1 MKLYQVAYELV
12 GKLSS
17 SFNTSMFSASES
29 LQGLNNKL
37 KDINSSQKNITGFA
51 KLEADA
57 QKTST
62 ALAEA
67 RKRYAELNNEIK
79 NSATPTKQQSQNLEQ
94 ARLKV
99 ENLSNKLG
107 TQRQRLSEVKNE
119 LKSAGVNYK
128 NLSAENERLAQS
140 AMKAQKAQ
148 EKLRNVL
155 SKEQALNSKRSE
167 MQSQIVGAAAVA
179 FSLAQPIR
187 EAIAFESAMSDV
199 RKTVDFD
206 TPEQFAQMQ
215 KDILAMGRTL
225 PLTHEGLA
233 ALVAAGGQAGLAREE
248 LAKFAEDA
256 AKMATAFDGLSA
268 DQAGTMMANWRT
280 AFKMSQDE
288 VRALSDQINYLS
300 NVTASD
306 TTALSEIVTR
316 VGALGDV
323 AGLSASS
330 IVAIGTTM
338 ASVGV
343 GSEVAATGIKNFM
356 LSMVAGEAATKSQ
369 QEAYAKLGL
378 DSKKISQDMQKDS
391 EATIIKV
398 LEGVSKLNKAEQATT
413 LQQLFGKESIGA
425 IAPLLNNL
433 DELRKNL
440 NAVGDANKYAGSM
453 QKEFEA
459 RNATAANT
467 LQLTKNRV
475 AEVGISI
482 GAILLPGLNKALEV
496 INPLIGK
503 VADFANENKTLVGVV
518 GGLVFGLAALKIAS
532 LSLGYAWT
540 FVTGGALIL
549 KKAYLA
555 VRYSTI
561 LATAS
566 TKAFVAVQWLLNGA
580 LKGAM
585 WLANVAGMI
594 IYKTTMIALRAAT
607 IAFTATKWLMN
618 AALAAAGWT
627 LRVAGIIAY
636 QTALLALRGVTA
648 AMTAGQWLMN
658 AAMTAN
664 PIGLIIVAI
673 GALIAAG
680 VALYMHWDTVKAK
693 FVEVWESIKAWFS
706 SISLYDSGM
715 KMLQTLADGIKAA
728 AYAPVEAISGALGKV
743 REYLP
748 FSDAKVG
755 PLSQLT
761 LSGQKVIDTLREG
774 MLMASPLTDAANAQF
789 GTALGG
795 VNSMSPLSTSG
806 LSPASS
812 NMNVTYSPVI
822 NIQGTAN
829 KEDINQAIKDG
840 NDDFL
845 KKLRAAEYNNKR
857 LSYA

>member
-37 KDINSSQKNITGFA
+37 KDINSAQKNITGFA
-51 KLEADA
+51 KLEEDA
-57 QKTST
+57 KRTSI
-62 ALAEA
+62 ALSEA
-67 RKRYAELNNEIK
+67 RKKFAELNNEIK
-79 NSATPTKQQSQNLEQ
+79 DSGTPTKQQSQNLET

-107 TQRQRLSEVKNE
+107 SQRQKLSEVRNE
-119 LKSAGVNYK
+119 LKNAGINYK

-140 AMKAQKAQ
+140 TLKAQKAQ

-155 SKEQALNSKRSE
+155 SKEQALNGKRSE
-167 MQSQIVGAAAVA
+167 LQGQIVGAAGVA

-187 EAIAFESAMSDV
+187 QAIEFESAMSDV
-199 RKTVDFD
+199 RKVVDFD

-215 KDILAMGRTL
+215 QDILRMGRTL
-225 PLTHEGLA
+225 PLAHEGLA

-268 DQAGTMMANWRT
+268 DDAGKMMANWRT

-306 TTALSEIVTR
+306 TTTISDIVTR

-323 AGLSASS
+323 AGVSSAS
-330 IVAIGTTM
+330 IAAIGTTM

-343 GSEVAATGIKNFM
+343 GSDVAATGIKNFM
-356 LSMVAGEAATKSQ
+356 LSLVAGEAATKSQ
-369 QEAYAKLGL
+369 REAFKKLGL
-378 DSKKISQDMQKDS
+378 DSKQVSKDMQKDS
-391 EATIIKV
+391 EKTILKV
-398 LEGVSKLNKAEQATT
+398 LQGVSKLSKAEQATT

-425 IAPLLNNL
+425 IAPLLTNLDNLKNNL
-433 DELRKNL
+433 D
-440 NAVGDANKYAGSM
+440 AVSDSTKYLGSM

-459 RNATAANT
+459 RNATTANT

-475 AEVGISI
+475 AELGINI
-482 GAILLPGLNKALEV
+482 GSILLPGLNKVLEV
-496 INPLIGK
+496 INPLLGK
-503 VADFANENKTLVGVV
+503 VADFANQNKTLIGVI
-518 GGLVFGLAALKIAS
+518 GGVVFGLASLKIAS
-532 LSLGYAWT
+532 LALGYAWT
-540 FVTGGALIL
+540 FVSGGALIL
-549 KKAYLA
+549 
-555 VRYSTI
+555 
-561 LATAS
+561 
-566 TKAFVAVQWLLNGA
+566 Q
-580 LKGAM
+580 
-585 WLANVAGMI
+585 
-594 IYKTTMIALRAAT
+594 KT
-607 IAFTATKWLMN
+607 
-618 AALAAAGWT
+618 
-627 LRVAGIIAY
+627 Y
-636 QTALLALRGVTA
+636 LALRSSAILA
-648 AMTAGQWLMN
+648 AVATKGWAAAQWLFN

-664 PIGLIIVAI
+664 PIGLIVAAI
-673 GALIAAG
+673 AAVIAAG

-693 FVEVWESIKAWFS
+693 FVEVWEGIKNWFTS
-706 SISLYDSGM
+706 FSLYDSGM

-761 LSGQKVIDTLREG
+761 LSGQKVVDTLREG
-774 MLMASPLTDAANAQF
+774 MLSANPLTDDISKQLEIANS
-789 GTALGG
+789 
-795 VNSMSPLSTSG
+795 VNTIQMSQQGINVPSQRKNSSQNGIISNLMTKLSNIDLSNVVPNFDDITPSFKSPLGFNGLNSLDLSG
-806 LSPASS
+806 LSGGSTTS
-812 NMNVTYSPVI
+812 MNVTYAPVI
-822 NIQGTAN
+822 NIQGTGN
-829 KEDINQAIKDG
+829 QQDINQAIKDG
-840 NDDFL
+840 NDDFI
-845 KKLRAAEYNNKR
+845 KKLKASQEQNRR
-857 LSYA
+857 LSYV

>member
-37 KDINSSQKNITGFA
+37 KDINSAQKNITGFA
-51 KLEADA
+51 KLEEDA
-57 QKTST
+57 KRTSI
-62 ALAEA
+62 ALSEA
-67 RKRYAELNNEIK
+67 RKKFAELNNEIK
-79 NSATPTKQQSQNLEQ
+79 DSGTPTKQQSQNLET

-107 TQRQRLSEVKNE
+107 SQRQKLSEVRNE
-119 LKSAGVNYK
+119 LKNAGINYK

-140 AMKAQKAQ
+140 TLKAQKAQ

-155 SKEQALNSKRSE
+155 SKEQALNGKRSE
-167 MQSQIVGAAAVA
+167 LQGQIVGAAGVA

-187 EAIAFESAMSDV
+187 QAIEFESAMSDV
-199 RKTVDFD
+199 RKVVDFD

-215 KDILAMGRTL
+215 QDILRMGRTL
-225 PLTHEGLA
+225 PLAHEGLA

-268 DQAGTMMANWRT
+268 DDAGKMMANWRT

-306 TTALSEIVTR
+306 TTTISDIVTR

-323 AGLSASS
+323 AGVSSAS
-330 IVAIGTTM
+330 IAAIGTTM

-343 GSEVAATGIKNFM
+343 GSDVAATGIKNFM
-356 LSMVAGEAATKSQ
+356 LSLVAGEAATKSQ
-369 QEAYAKLGL
+369 REAFKKLGL
-378 DSKKISQDMQKDS
+378 DSKQVSKDMQKDS
-391 EATIIKV
+391 EKTILKV
-398 LEGVSKLNKAEQATT
+398 LQGVSKLSKAEQATT

-425 IAPLLNNL
+425 IAPLLTNLDNLKNNL
-433 DELRKNL
+433 D
-440 NAVGDANKYAGSM
+440 AVSDSTKYLGSM

-459 RNATAANT
+459 RNATTANT

-475 AEVGISI
+475 AELGINI
-482 GAILLPGLNKALEV
+482 GSILLPGLNKVLEV
-496 INPLIGK
+496 INPLLGK
-503 VADFANENKTLVGVV
+503 VADFANQNKTLIGVI
-518 GGLVFGLAALKIAS
+518 GGVVFGLASLKIAS
-532 LSLGYAWT
+532 LALGYAWT

-549 KKAYLA
+549 
-555 VRYSTI
+555 
-561 LATAS
+561 
-566 TKAFVAVQWLLNGA
+566 Q
-580 LKGAM
+580 
-585 WLANVAGMI
+585 
-594 IYKTTMIALRAAT
+594 KT
-607 IAFTATKWLMN
+607 
-618 AALAAAGWT
+618 
-627 LRVAGIIAY
+627 Y
-636 QTALLALRGVTA
+636 LALRSSAILA
-648 AMTAGQWLMN
+648 AVATKGWAAAQWLFN

-664 PIGLIIVAI
+664 PIGLIVAAI
-673 GALIAAG
+673 AAVIAAG

-693 FVEVWESIKAWFS
+693 FVEVWEGIKNWFTS
-706 SISLYDSGM
+706 FSLYDSGM

-761 LSGQKVIDTLREG
+761 LSGQKVVDTLREG
-774 MLMASPLTDAANAQF
+774 MLSANPLTDDISKQLEIANS
-789 GTALGG
+789 
-795 VNSMSPLSTSG
+795 VNTIQMSQQGINVPSQRKNSSQNGIISNLMTKLSNIDLSNVVPNFDDITPSFKSPLGFNGLNSLDLSG
-806 LSPASS
+806 LSGGSTTS
-812 NMNVTYSPVI
+812 MNVTYAPVI
-822 NIQGTAN
+822 NIQGTGN
-829 KEDINQAIKDG
+829 QQDINQAIKDG
-840 NDDFL
+840 NDDFI
-845 KKLRAAEYNNKR
+845 KKLKASQEQNRR
-857 LSYA
+857 LSYV

>member
-37 KDINSSQKNITGFA
+37 KDINSAQKNITGFA
-51 KLEADA
+51 KLEEDA
-57 QKTST
+57 RKTSV
-62 ALAEA
+62 ALSEA
-67 RKRYAELNNEIK
+67 RKKFAELNNEIK
-79 NSATPTKQQSQNLEQ
+79 ASGTPTKQQSQNLET

-107 TQRQRLSEVKNE
+107 SQRQKLSEVRNE
-119 LKSAGVNYK
+119 LKNAGVNYK

-140 AMKAQKAQ
+140 TLKAQKAQ

-155 SKEQALNSKRSE
+155 SKEQALNGKRSE
-167 MQSQIVGAAAVA
+167 LQGQIVGAAAVA
-179 FSLAQPIR
+179 FSLAQPIKQAM
-187 EAIAFESAMSDV
+187 EFESSMADV
-199 RKTVDFD
+199 KKAVDFD

-215 KDILAMGRTL
+215 QDILKMGRTL
-225 PLTHEGLA
+225 PLAHEGLA

-268 DQAGTMMANWRT
+268 DDAGKMMANWRT

-306 TTALSEIVTR
+306 TTTISDIVTR

-323 AGLSASS
+323 AGVSSAS
-330 IVAIGTTM
+330 IAAIGTTM

-343 GSEVAATGIKNFM
+343 GSDVAATGIKNFM
-356 LSMVAGEAATKSQ
+356 LSLVAGEAATKQQ
-369 QEAYAKLGL
+369 QEAFKKLGL
-378 DSKKISQDMQKDS
+378 DSEKVSKDMQKDS
-391 EATIIKV
+391 EKTILKV
-398 LEGVSKLNKAEQATT
+398 LQGVSKLSKAEQATT

-425 IAPLLNNL
+425 IAPLLTNLDNLKNNL
-433 DELRKNL
+433 D
-440 NAVGDANKYAGSM
+440 AVSDSTKYAGSM

-459 RNATAANT
+459 RNATTANT

-475 AEVGISI
+475 AELGINI
-482 GAILLPGLNKALEV
+482 GSILLPGLNKTLEV
-496 INPLIGK
+496 INPLLGK
-503 VADFANENKTLVGVV
+503 VADFANQNKTLIGVI
-518 GGLVFGLAALKIAS
+518 GGVVFGLASLKIAS
-532 LSLGYAWT
+532 LALGYAWT

-549 KKAYLA
+549 
-555 VRYSTI
+555 
-561 LATAS
+561 
-566 TKAFVAVQWLLNGA
+566 Q
-580 LKGAM
+580 
-585 WLANVAGMI
+585 
-594 IYKTTMIALRAAT
+594 KT
-607 IAFTATKWLMN
+607 
-618 AALAAAGWT
+618 
-627 LRVAGIIAY
+627 Y
-636 QTALLALRGVTA
+636 LALRSSAILA
-648 AMTAGQWLMN
+648 AVATKGWAAAQWLFN

-664 PIGLIIVAI
+664 PIGLIVAAI
-673 GALIAAG
+673 AAVIAAG

-693 FVEVWESIKAWFS
+693 FVEVWEGIKNWFTS
-706 SISLYDSGM
+706 FSLYDSGM

-761 LSGQKVIDTLREG
+761 LSGQKVVDTLREG
-774 MLMASPLTDAANAQF
+774 MLSAKPLTDAAGMQF
-789 GTALGG
+789 GSALTGFGG
-795 VNSMSPLSTSG
+795 GSPLDLSG
-806 LSPASS
+806 LSGGSTTS
-812 NMNVTYSPVI
+812 MNVTYAPVI
-822 NIQGTAN
+822 NIQGTGN
-829 KEDINQAIKDG
+829 QQDINQAIKDG
-840 NDDFL
+840 NDDFI
-845 KKLRAAEYNNKR
+845 KKLKASQEQNRR
-857 LSYA
+857 LSYV

>member
-37 KDINSSQKNITGFA
+37 KDINSAQKNITGFA
-51 KLEADA
+51 KLEEDA
-57 QKTST
+57 RKTSI
-62 ALAEA
+62 ALSEA
-67 RKRYAELNNEIK
+67 RKKFAELNNEIK
-79 NSATPTKQQSQNLEQ
+79 ASGTPTKQQSQNLET

-107 TQRQRLSEVKNE
+107 SQRQKLSEVRNE
-119 LKSAGVNYK
+119 LKNAGVNYK

-140 AMKAQKAQ
+140 TLKAQKAQ

-155 SKEQALNSKRSE
+155 SKEQALNGKRSE
-167 MQSQIVGAAAVA
+167 LQGQIVGAAAVA

-187 EAIAFESAMSDV
+187 QAIEFESAMSDV
-199 RKTVDFD
+199 RKVVDFD

-215 KDILAMGRTL
+215 QDILRMGRTL
-225 PLTHEGLA
+225 PLAHEGLA

-268 DQAGTMMANWRT
+268 DDAGKMMANWRT

-306 TTALSEIVTR
+306 TTTISDIVTR

-323 AGLSASS
+323 AGVSSAS
-330 IVAIGTTM
+330 IAAIGTTM

-356 LSMVAGEAATKSQ
+356 LSLVAGEAATKQQ
-369 QEAYAKLGL
+369 QEAYKKLGL
-378 DSKKISQDMQKDS
+378 DSEQVSKDMQKDS
-391 EATIIKV
+391 EKTILKV
-398 LEGVSKLNKAEQATT
+398 LQGVSKLSKAEQATT

-425 IAPLLNNL
+425 IAPLLTNLDNLKNNL
-433 DELRKNL
+433 D
-440 NAVGDANKYAGSM
+440 AVSDSTKYAGSM

-459 RNATAANT
+459 RNATTANT

-475 AEVGISI
+475 AELGINI
-482 GAILLPGLNKALEV
+482 GSILLPGLNKTLEV
-496 INPLIGK
+496 INPLLGK
-503 VADFANENKTLVGVV
+503 VADFANQNKTLIGVI
-518 GGLVFGLAALKIAS
+518 GGVVFGLASLKIAS
-532 LSLGYAWT
+532 LALGYAWT
-540 FVTGGALIL
+540 FVSGGALIL
-549 KKAYLA
+549 QKTYLA
-555 VRYSTI
+555 LRSSAI
-561 LATAS
+561 LAAVA
-566 TKAFVAVQWLLNGA
+566 TKGWAAAQWLL
-580 LKGAM
+580 
-585 WLANVAGMI
+585 
-594 IYKTTMIALRAAT
+594 
-607 IAFTATKWLMN
+607 
-618 AALAAAGWT
+618 
-627 LRVAGIIAY
+627 
-636 QTALLALRGVTA
+636 
-648 AMTAGQWLMN
+648 N

-664 PIGLIIVAI
+664 PIGLIVAAI
-673 GALIAAG
+673 AAVIAAG
-680 VALYMHWDTVKAK
+680 VLLYQNWDTVKAK
-693 FVEVWESIKAWFS
+693 FVEVWEGIKNWFAS
-706 SISLYDSGM
+706 FSLYDSGM

-761 LSGQKVIDTLREG
+761 LSGQKVVDTLREG
-774 MLMASPLTDAANAQF
+774 MLSAKPLTDAAGVQF
-789 GTALGG
+789 GSALTGFGG
-795 VNSMSPLSTSG
+795 GSPLDLSG
-806 LSPASS
+806 LSGGSTTS
-812 NMNVTYSPVI
+812 MNVTYAPVI
-822 NIQGTAN
+822 NIQGTGN
-829 KEDINQAIKDG
+829 QQDINQAIKDG
-840 NDDFL
+840 NDDFI
-845 KKLRAAEYNNKR
+845 KKLKASQEQNRR
-857 LSYA
+857 LSYV

>member
-37 KDINSSQKNITGFA
+37 KDINSAQKNITGFA
-51 KLEADA
+51 KLEEDA
-57 QKTST
+57 RKTSV
-62 ALAEA
+62 ALSEA
-67 RKRYAELNNEIK
+67 RKKFAELNNEIK
-79 NSATPTKQQSQNLEQ
+79 ASGTPTKQQSQNLET

-107 TQRQRLSEVKNE
+107 SQRQKLSEVRNE
-119 LKSAGVNYK
+119 LKNAGINYK

-140 AMKAQKAQ
+140 TLKAQKAQ

-155 SKEQALNSKRSE
+155 SKEQALNGKRSE
-167 MQSQIVGAAAVA
+167 LQGQIVGAAGVA

-187 EAIAFESAMSDV
+187 QAIEFESAMSDV
-199 RKTVDFD
+199 RKVVDFD

-215 KDILAMGRTL
+215 QDILRMGRTL
-225 PLTHEGLA
+225 PLAHEGLA

-268 DQAGTMMANWRT
+268 DDAGKMMANWRT

-306 TTALSEIVTR
+306 TTTISDIVTR

-323 AGLSASS
+323 AGVSSAS
-330 IVAIGTTM
+330 IAAIGTTM

-343 GSEVAATGIKNFM
+343 GSDVAATGIKNFM
-356 LSMVAGEAATKSQ
+356 LSLVAGEAATKSQ
-369 QEAYAKLGL
+369 REAFKKLGL
-378 DSKKISQDMQKDS
+378 DSEKVSKDMQKDS
-391 EATIIKV
+391 EKTILKV
-398 LEGVSKLNKAEQATT
+398 LQGVSKLSKAEQATT

-425 IAPLLNNL
+425 IAPLLTNLDNLKNNL
-433 DELRKNL
+433 D
-440 NAVGDANKYAGSM
+440 AVSDSTKYAGSM

-459 RNATAANT
+459 RNATTANT

-475 AEVGISI
+475 AELGINI
-482 GAILLPGLNKALEV
+482 GSILLPGLNKVLEV
-496 INPLIGK
+496 INPLLGK
-503 VADFANENKTLVGVV
+503 VADFANQNKTLIGVI
-518 GGLVFGLAALKIAS
+518 GGVVFGLASLKIAS
-532 LSLGYAWT
+532 LALGYAWT
-540 FVTGGALIL
+540 FVSGGALIL
-549 KKAYLA
+549 
-555 VRYSTI
+555 
-561 LATAS
+561 
-566 TKAFVAVQWLLNGA
+566 Q
-580 LKGAM
+580 
-585 WLANVAGMI
+585 
-594 IYKTTMIALRAAT
+594 KT
-607 IAFTATKWLMN
+607 
-618 AALAAAGWT
+618 
-627 LRVAGIIAY
+627 Y
-636 QTALLALRGVTA
+636 LALRSSAILA
-648 AMTAGQWLMN
+648 AVATKGWAAAQWLFN

-664 PIGLIIVAI
+664 PIGLIVAAI
-673 GALIAAG
+673 AAVIAAG

-693 FVEVWESIKAWFS
+693 FVEVWEGIKNWFTS
-706 SISLYDSGM
+706 FSLYDSGM

-761 LSGQKVIDTLREG
+761 LSGQKVVDTLREG
-774 MLMASPLTDAANAQF
+774 MLMAKPLTDAAGIQF
-789 GTALGG
+789 GSALTGFGG
-795 VNSMSPLSTSG
+795 GSPLDLSG
-806 LSPASS
+806 LSGGSTTS
-812 NMNVTYSPVI
+812 MNVTYAPVI
-822 NIQGTAN
+822 NIQGTGN
-829 KEDINQAIKDG
+829 QQDINQAIKDG

-845 KKLRAAEYNNKR
+845 KKLKASQEQNRR
-857 LSYA
+857 LSYV

>member
-37 KDINSSQKNITGFA
+37 KDINSAQKNITGFA
-51 KLEADA
+51 KLEEDA
-57 QKTST
+57 RKTST
-62 ALAEA
+62 SLMEA
-67 RKRYAELNNEIK
+67 RKRYAELTNEIK
-79 NSATPTKQQSQNLEQ
+79 ASGVPTKQQSQNLET

-107 TQRQRLSEVKNE
+107 SQRQKLSEVRNE
-119 LKSAGVNYK
+119 LKNAGVNYK

-140 AMKAQKAQ
+140 AIKASKAQ

-155 SKEQALNSKRSE
+155 SKEQANNAKRGDI
-167 MQSQIVGAAAVA
+167 QSQIVGAAAVA

-187 EAIAFESAMSDV
+187 QAMEFESAMSDV

-206 TPEQFAQMQ
+206 TPEQFAQMNQ
-215 KDILAMGRTL
+215 DILKMGRNL
-225 PLTHEGLA
+225 PLAHKDLA
-233 ALVAAGGQAGLAREE
+233 ALVAAGGQAGLARAE

-256 AKMATAFDGLSA
+256 AKMATAFDKLSA
-268 DQAGTMMANWRT
+268 DEAGTMMANWRT

-306 TTALSEIVTR
+306 TTALADIVTR

-330 IVAIGTTM
+330 IIAIGTTM

-343 GSEVAATGIKNFM
+343 KSDVAATGIKNFM

-369 QEAYAKLGL
+369 REAYKKLGL
-378 DSKKISQDMQKDS
+378 DSTKVSKDMQKDS
-391 EATIIKV
+391 EATILKV
-398 LEGVSKLNKAEQATT
+398 LQGVSKLSKADQATT

-425 IAPLLNNL
+425 IAPLLTNL
-433 DELRKNL
+433 DELKKNL
-440 NAVGDANKYAGSM
+440 NAVGDSSKYAGSM

-459 RNATAANT
+459 RNKTTANT
-467 LQLTKNRV
+467 LQLTRNRV
-475 AEVGISI
+475 AELGINI
-482 GAILLPGLNKALEV
+482 GSILLPGLNKALEV
-496 INPLIGK
+496 LNPLLGK
-503 VADFANENKTLVGVV
+503 VADFANENKTLIGVV
-518 GGLVFGLAALKIAS
+518 GGLVFGLAGLKIAS
-532 LSLGYAWT
+532 LALGYAWT

-549 KKAYLA
+549 
-555 VRYSTI
+555 
-561 LATAS
+561 
-566 TKAFVAVQWLLNGA
+566 Q
-580 LKGAM
+580 
-585 WLANVAGMI
+585 
-594 IYKTTMIALRAAT
+594 KT
-607 IAFTATKWLMN
+607 
-618 AALAAAGWT
+618 
-627 LRVAGIIAY
+627 Y
-636 QTALLALRGVTA
+636 LALRSSAILA
-648 AMTAGQWLMN
+648 AVATKGWAAAQWLFN

-664 PIGLIIVAI
+664 PIGLIVAAI
-673 GALIAAG
+673 AAVIAAG
-680 VALYMHWDTVKAK
+680 VALYQNWDTVKAK
-693 FVEVWESIKAWFS
+693 FFEVWEGIKTWFAS
-706 SISLYDSGM
+706 FSLYDSGM

-761 LSGQKVIDTLREG
+761 LSGQKVVDTLREG
-774 MLMASPLTDAANAQF
+774 MLSANPLTDAAGIQF
-789 GTALGG
+789 GSALTGFGGGSPLDLSGLGG
-795 VNSMSPLSTSG
+795 GSTTS
-806 LSPASS
+806 
-812 NMNVTYSPVI
+812 MNVTYAPVI
-822 NIQGTAN
+822 NIQGTGN
-829 KEDINQAIKDG
+829 QQDINQAIKDG

-845 KKLRAAEYNNKR
+845 KKLKASQEQNRR
-857 LSYA
+857 LSYV

>member
-37 KDINSSQKNITGFA
+37 KDINSAQKNITGFA
-51 KLEADA
+51 KLEEDA
-57 QKTST
+57 RKTSV
-62 ALAEA
+62 ALSEA
-67 RKRYAELNNEIK
+67 RKKFAELNNEIK
-79 NSATPTKQQSQNLEQ
+79 ASGTPTKQQSQNLET

-107 TQRQRLSEVKNE
+107 SQRQKLSEVRNE
-119 LKSAGVNYK
+119 LKNAGINYK

-140 AMKAQKAQ
+140 TLKAQKAQ

-155 SKEQALNSKRSE
+155 SKEQALNGKRSE
-167 MQSQIVGAAAVA
+167 LQGQIVGASAVA

-187 EAIAFESAMSDV
+187 QAIEFESAMSDV
-199 RKTVDFD
+199 RKVVDFD

-215 KDILAMGRTL
+215 QDILRMGRTL
-225 PLTHEGLA
+225 PLAHEGLA

-268 DQAGTMMANWRT
+268 DDAGKMMANWRT

-306 TTALSEIVTR
+306 TTTISDIVTR

-323 AGLSASS
+323 AGVSSAS
-330 IVAIGTTM
+330 IAAIGTTM

-356 LSMVAGEAATKSQ
+356 LSLVAGEAATKTQ
-369 QEAYAKLGL
+369 QEAYKKLGL
-378 DSKKISQDMQKDS
+378 DSEQVSKDMQKDS
-391 EATIIKV
+391 EKTILKV
-398 LEGVSKLNKAEQATT
+398 LQGVSKLSKAEQATT

-425 IAPLLNNL
+425 IAPLLTNLDNLKNNL
-433 DELRKNL
+433 D
-440 NAVGDANKYAGSM
+440 AVSDSTKYLGSM

-459 RNATAANT
+459 RNATTANT

-475 AEVGISI
+475 AELGINI
-482 GAILLPGLNKALEV
+482 GSILLPGLNKVLEV
-496 INPLIGK
+496 INPLLGK
-503 VADFANENKTLVGVV
+503 VADFANQNKTLIGVI
-518 GGLVFGLAALKIAS
+518 GGVVFGLASLKIAS
-532 LSLGYAWT
+532 LALGYAWT
-540 FVTGGALIL
+540 FVSGGALIL
-549 KKAYLA
+549 QKAYLA
-555 VRYSTI
+555 LRSSAI
-561 LATAS
+561 LAAVA
-566 TKAFVAVQWLLNGA
+566 TKGWAAAQWL
-580 LKGAM
+580 
-585 WLANVAGMI
+585 
-594 IYKTTMIALRAAT
+594 
-607 IAFTATKWLMN
+607 F
-618 AALAAAGWT
+618 
-627 LRVAGIIAY
+627 
-636 QTALLALRGVTA
+636 
-648 AMTAGQWLMN
+648 N

-664 PIGLIIVAI
+664 PIGLIVAAI
-673 GALIAAG
+673 AAVIAAG

-693 FVEVWESIKAWFS
+693 FVEVWEGIKNWFTS
-706 SISLYDSGM
+706 FSLYDSGM

-761 LSGQKVIDTLREG
+761 LSGQKVVDTLREG
-774 MLMASPLTDAANAQF
+774 MLSANPLTDDISKQLEIANS
-789 GTALGG
+789 
-795 VNSMSPLSTSG
+795 VNTIQMSQQGISVPSQRKNSSQNGIISNLMTKLSNIDLSNVIPNFDDITPSFKSPLGFNGLNSLDLSG
-806 LSPASS
+806 LSGGSTTS
-812 NMNVTYSPVI
+812 MNVTYAPVI
-822 NIQGTAN
+822 NIQGTGN
-829 KEDINQAIKDG
+829 QQDINQAIKDG
-840 NDDFL
+840 NDDFI
-845 KKLRAAEYNNKR
+845 KKLKASQEQNRR
-857 LSYA
+857 LSYV

>member
-37 KDINSSQKNITGFA
+37 KDINSAQKNITGFA
-51 KLEADA
+51 KLEEDA
-57 QKTST
+57 RKTSI
-62 ALAEA
+62 ALSEA
-67 RKRYAELNNEIK
+67 RKKFAELNNEIK
-79 NSATPTKQQSQNLEQ
+79 ASGTPTKQQSQNLET

-107 TQRQRLSEVKNE
+107 SQRQKLSEVRNE
-119 LKSAGVNYK
+119 LKNAGINYK

-140 AMKAQKAQ
+140 TLKAQKAQ

-155 SKEQALNSKRSE
+155 SKEQALNGKRSE
-167 MQSQIVGAAAVA
+167 LQGQIVGAAAVA

-187 EAIAFESAMSDV
+187 QAIEFESAMSDV
-199 RKTVDFD
+199 RKVVDFD

-215 KDILAMGRTL
+215 QDILRMGRTL
-225 PLTHEGLA
+225 PLAHEGLA

-268 DQAGTMMANWRT
+268 DDAGKMMANWRT

-306 TTALSEIVTR
+306 TTTISDIVTR

-323 AGLSASS
+323 AGVSSAS
-330 IVAIGTTM
+330 IAAIGTTM

-343 GSEVAATGIKNFM
+343 GSDVAATGIKNFM
-356 LSMVAGEAATKSQ
+356 LSLVAGEAATKSQ
-369 QEAYAKLGL
+369 REAFKKLGL
-378 DSKKISQDMQKDS
+378 DSEKVSKDMQKDS
-391 EATIIKV
+391 EKTILKV
-398 LEGVSKLNKAEQATT
+398 LQGVSKLSKAEQATT

-425 IAPLLNNL
+425 IAPLLTNLDNLKNNL
-433 DELRKNL
+433 D
-440 NAVGDANKYAGSM
+440 AVSDSTKYAGSM

-459 RNATAANT
+459 RNATTANT

-475 AEVGISI
+475 AELGINI
-482 GAILLPGLNKALEV
+482 GSILLPGLNKVLEV
-496 INPLIGK
+496 INPLLGK
-503 VADFANENKTLVGVV
+503 VADFANQNKTLIGVI
-518 GGLVFGLAALKIAS
+518 GGVVFGLASLKIAS
-532 LSLGYAWT
+532 LALGYAWT
-540 FVTGGALIL
+540 FVSGGALIL
-549 KKAYLA
+549 
-555 VRYSTI
+555 
-561 LATAS
+561 
-566 TKAFVAVQWLLNGA
+566 Q
-580 LKGAM
+580 
-585 WLANVAGMI
+585 
-594 IYKTTMIALRAAT
+594 KT
-607 IAFTATKWLMN
+607 
-618 AALAAAGWT
+618 
-627 LRVAGIIAY
+627 Y
-636 QTALLALRGVTA
+636 LALRSSAILA
-648 AMTAGQWLMN
+648 AVATKGWAAAQWLFN

-664 PIGLIIVAI
+664 PIGLIVAAIVAV
-673 GALIAAG
+673 IAAG

-693 FVEVWESIKAWFS
+693 FVEVWEGIKNWFTS
-706 SISLYDSGM
+706 FSLYDSGM

-761 LSGQKVIDTLREG
+761 LSGQKVVDTLREG
-774 MLMASPLTDAANAQF
+774 MLSAKPLTDASSSQF
-789 GTALGG
+789 GSALTGFGG
-795 VNSMSPLSTSG
+795 GSPLDLSG
-806 LSPASS
+806 LSGGSTTS
-812 NMNVTYSPVI
+812 MNVTYAPVI
-822 NIQGTAN
+822 NIQGTGN
-829 KEDINQAIKDG
+829 QQDINQAIKDG
-840 NDDFL
+840 NDDFI
-845 KKLRAAEYNNKR
+845 KKLKASQEQNRR
-857 LSYA
+857 LSYV

>member
-37 KDINSSQKNITGFA
+37 KDINSAQKNITGFA
-51 KLEADA
+51 KLEEDA
-57 QKTST
+57 RKTSV
-62 ALAEA
+62 ALSEA
-67 RKRYAELNNEIK
+67 RKKFAELNNEIK
-79 NSATPTKQQSQNLEQ
+79 ASGTPTKQQSQNLET

-107 TQRQRLSEVKNE
+107 SQRQKLSEVRNE
-119 LKSAGVNYK
+119 LKNAGINYK

-140 AMKAQKAQ
+140 TLKAQKAQ

-155 SKEQALNSKRSE
+155 SKEQALNGKRSE
-167 MQSQIVGAAAVA
+167 LQGQIVGAAGVA
-179 FSLAQPIR
+179 FSLAQPIKQ
-187 EAIAFESAMSDV
+187 AIEFESAMSDV
-199 RKTVDFD
+199 RKVVDFD

-215 KDILAMGRTL
+215 QDILRMGRTL
-225 PLTHEGLA
+225 PLAHEGLA

-256 AKMATAFDGLSA
+256 AKMAVAFDGLSA
-268 DQAGTMMANWRT
+268 DDAGKMMANWRT

-306 TTALSEIVTR
+306 TTTISDIVTR

-323 AGLSASS
+323 AGVSSAS
-330 IVAIGTTM
+330 IAAIGTTM

-343 GSEVAATGIKNFM
+343 KSDVAATGIKNFM
-356 LSMVAGEAATKSQ
+356 LSLVAGKAATKQ
-369 QEAYAKLGL
+369 QREAFEKLGL
-378 DSKKISQDMQKDS
+378 DSKQVSKDMQKDS
-391 EATIIKV
+391 EKTILKV
-398 LEGVSKLNKAEQATT
+398 LQGVSKLSKAEQATT

-425 IAPLLNNL
+425 IAPLLTNL
-433 DELRKNL
+433 DELKKNL
-440 NAVGDANKYAGSM
+440 NAVSDSTKYLGSM

-459 RNATAANT
+459 RNATTANT

-475 AEVGISI
+475 AELGINI
-482 GAILLPGLNKALEV
+482 GSILLPGLNKVLEV
-496 INPLIGK
+496 INPLLGK
-503 VADFANENKTLVGVV
+503 VADFANQNKTLIGVI
-518 GGLVFGLAALKIAS
+518 GGVVFGLASLKIAS
-532 LSLGYAWT
+532 LALGYAWT

-555 VRYSTI
+555 LRSSAI
-561 LATAS
+561 LAAVA
-566 TKAFVAVQWLLNGA
+566 TKGWAAAQWL
-580 LKGAM
+580 
-585 WLANVAGMI
+585 
-594 IYKTTMIALRAAT
+594 
-607 IAFTATKWLMN
+607 F
-618 AALAAAGWT
+618 
-627 LRVAGIIAY
+627 
-636 QTALLALRGVTA
+636 
-648 AMTAGQWLMN
+648 N

-664 PIGLIIVAI
+664 PIGLIVAAI
-673 GALIAAG
+673 AAVIAAG

-693 FVEVWESIKAWFS
+693 FFEVWEGIKNWFAS
-706 SISLYDSGM
+706 FSLYDSGM

-761 LSGQKVIDTLREG
+761 LSGQKVVDTLREG
-774 MLMASPLTDAANAQF
+774 MLSANPLTDAAKVQF
-789 GTALGG
+789 GSALTGFGG
-795 VNSMSPLSTSG
+795 GSPLDLSG
-806 LSPASS
+806 LSGGSTTS
-812 NMNVTYSPVI
+812 MNVTYAPVI
-822 NIQGTAN
+822 NIQGTGN
-829 KEDINQAIKDG
+829 QQDINQAIKDG
-840 NDDFL
+840 NDDFI
-845 KKLRAAEYNNKR
+845 KKLKASQEQNRR
-857 LSYA
+857 LSYV

>member
-37 KDINSSQKNITGFA
+37 KDINSAQKNITGFA
-51 KLEADA
+51 KLEEDA
-57 QKTST
+57 RKTSI
-62 ALAEA
+62 ALSEA
-67 RKRYAELNNEIK
+67 RKKFAELNNEIK
-79 NSATPTKQQSQNLEQ
+79 ASGTPTKQQSQNLET

-107 TQRQRLSEVKNE
+107 SQRQKLSEVRNE
-119 LKSAGVNYK
+119 LKNAGINYK

-140 AMKAQKAQ
+140 TLKAQKAQ

-155 SKEQALNSKRSE
+155 SKEQALNGKRSE
-167 MQSQIVGAAAVA
+167 LQGQIVGAAAVA

-187 EAIAFESAMSDV
+187 QAIEFESAMSDV
-199 RKTVDFD
+199 RKVVDFD

-215 KDILAMGRTL
+215 QDILRMGRTL
-225 PLTHEGLA
+225 PLAHEGLA

-268 DQAGTMMANWRT
+268 DDAGKMMANWRT

-306 TTALSEIVTR
+306 TTTISDIVTR

-323 AGLSASS
+323 AGVSSAS
-330 IVAIGTTM
+330 IAAIGTTM

-343 GSEVAATGIKNFM
+343 GSDVAATGIKNFM
-356 LSMVAGEAATKSQ
+356 LSLVAGEAATKSQ
-369 QEAYAKLGL
+369 REAYKKLGL
-378 DSKKISQDMQKDS
+378 DSEQVSKDMQKDS
-391 EATIIKV
+391 EKTILKV
-398 LEGVSKLNKAEQATT
+398 LQGVSKLSKAEQATT

-425 IAPLLNNL
+425 IAPLLTNLDNLKNNL
-433 DELRKNL
+433 D
-440 NAVGDANKYAGSM
+440 AVSDSTKYAGSM

-459 RNATAANT
+459 RNATTANT

-475 AEVGISI
+475 AELGINI
-482 GAILLPGLNKALEV
+482 GSILLPGLNKTLEV
-496 INPLIGK
+496 INPLLGK
-503 VADFANENKTLVGVV
+503 VADFANQNKTLIGVI
-518 GGLVFGLAALKIAS
+518 GGVVFGLASLKIAS
-532 LSLGYAWT
+532 LALGYAWT
-540 FVTGGALIL
+540 FVSGGALIL
-549 KKAYLA
+549 
-555 VRYSTI
+555 
-561 LATAS
+561 
-566 TKAFVAVQWLLNGA
+566 Q
-580 LKGAM
+580 
-585 WLANVAGMI
+585 
-594 IYKTTMIALRAAT
+594 KT
-607 IAFTATKWLMN
+607 
-618 AALAAAGWT
+618 
-627 LRVAGIIAY
+627 Y
-636 QTALLALRGVTA
+636 LALRSSAILA
-648 AMTAGQWLMN
+648 AVATKGWAAAQWLFN

-664 PIGLIIVAI
+664 PIGLIVAAI
-673 GALIAAG
+673 AAVIAAG

-693 FVEVWESIKAWFS
+693 FVEVWEGIKNWFTS
-706 SISLYDSGM
+706 FSLYDSGM

-761 LSGQKVIDTLREG
+761 LSGQKVVDTLREG
-774 MLMASPLTDAANAQF
+774 MLSAKPLTDAAGMQF
-789 GTALGG
+789 GSALSGFGG
-795 VNSMSPLSTSG
+795 GSPLDISG
-806 LSPASS
+806 LSGGSTTS
-812 NMNVTYSPVI
+812 MNVTYAPVI
-822 NIQGTAN
+822 NIQGTGN
-829 KEDINQAIKDG
+829 QQDINQAIKDG

-845 KKLRAAEYNNKR
+845 KKLKASQEQNRR
-857 LSYA
+857 LSYV

>member
-37 KDINSSQKNITGFA
+37 KDINSAQKNITGFA
-51 KLEADA
+51 KLEEDA
-57 QKTST
+57 RKTSV
-62 ALAEA
+62 ALSEA
-67 RKRYAELNNEIK
+67 RKKFAELNNELK
-79 NSATPTKQQSQNLEQ
+79 TSGTPTKQQSQNLET

-107 TQRQRLSEVKNE
+107 SQRQKLSEVRNE
-119 LKSAGVNYK
+119 LKNAGINYK

-140 AMKAQKAQ
+140 TLKAQKAQ

-155 SKEQALNSKRSE
+155 SKEQALNGKRSE
-167 MQSQIVGAAAVA
+167 LQGQIVGASAVA

-187 EAIAFESAMSDV
+187 QAIEFESAMSDV
-199 RKTVDFD
+199 RKVVDFD

-215 KDILAMGRTL
+215 QDILRMGRTL
-225 PLTHEGLA
+225 PLAHEGLA

-268 DQAGTMMANWRT
+268 DDAGKMMANWRT

-306 TTALSEIVTR
+306 TKTISDIVTR

-323 AGLSASS
+323 AGVSSAS
-330 IVAIGTTM
+330 IAAIGTTM

-343 GSEVAATGIKNFM
+343 GSDVAATGIKNFM
-356 LSMVAGEAATKSQ
+356 LSLVAGEAATKTQ
-369 QEAYAKLGL
+369 QEAYKKLGL
-378 DSKKISQDMQKDS
+378 DSEQVSKDMQKDS
-391 EATIIKV
+391 EKTILKV
-398 LEGVSKLNKAEQATT
+398 LQGVSKLSKAEQATT

-425 IAPLLNNL
+425 IAPLLTNLDNLKNNL
-433 DELRKNL
+433 D
-440 NAVGDANKYAGSM
+440 AVSDSTKYLGSI

-459 RNATAANT
+459 RNATTANT

-475 AEVGISI
+475 AELGINI
-482 GAILLPGLNKALEV
+482 GSILLPGLNKVLEV
-496 INPLIGK
+496 INPLLGK
-503 VADFANENKTLVGVV
+503 VADFANQNKTLIGVV
-518 GGLVFGLAALKIAS
+518 GGVVFGLASLKIAS
-532 LSLGYAWT
+532 LALGYAWT

-555 VRYSTI
+555 LRSSAI
-561 LATAS
+561 LAAVA
-566 TKAFVAVQWLLNGA
+566 TKGWAAAQWL
-580 LKGAM
+580 
-585 WLANVAGMI
+585 
-594 IYKTTMIALRAAT
+594 
-607 IAFTATKWLMN
+607 F
-618 AALAAAGWT
+618 
-627 LRVAGIIAY
+627 
-636 QTALLALRGVTA
+636 
-648 AMTAGQWLMN
+648 N

-664 PIGLIIVAI
+664 PIGLIVAAI
-673 GALIAAG
+673 AAVIAAG

-693 FVEVWESIKAWFS
+693 FVEVWEGIKNWFAS
-706 SISLYDSGM
+706 FSLYDSGM

-728 AYAPVEAISGALGKV
+728 AYAPVEAISEALGKV

-761 LSGQKVIDTLREG
+761 LSGQKVVDTLREG
-774 MLMASPLTDAANAQF
+774 MLSANPLTDDISKQLEIANS
-789 GTALGG
+789 
-795 VNSMSPLSTSG
+795 VNTIQMSQQGINVPSQRKNSSQNGIISNLITKLSNIDLSNVIPNFDDITPSFKSPLGFNGLNSLDLSG
-806 LSPASS
+806 LSGGSTTS
-812 NMNVTYSPVI
+812 MNVTYAPVI
-822 NIQGTAN
+822 NIQGTGN
-829 KEDINQAIKDG
+829 QQDINQAIKDG
-840 NDDFL
+840 NDDFI
-845 KKLRAAEYNNKR
+845 KKLKASQEQNRR
-857 LSYA
+857 LSYV

>member
-12 GKLSS
+12 GRLSS

-37 KDINSSQKNITGFA
+37 KDINSAQKNITGFA
-51 KLEADA
+51 KLEEDA
-57 QKTST
+57 RKTSV
-62 ALAEA
+62 ALSEA
-67 RKRYAELNNEIK
+67 RKKFAELNNEIK
-79 NSATPTKQQSQNLEQ
+79 ASGTPTKQQSQNLET

-107 TQRQRLSEVKNE
+107 SQRQKLSEVKNE
-119 LKSAGVNYK
+119 LKSAGINYK

-140 AMKAQKAQ
+140 TLKAQKAQ

-155 SKEQALNSKRSE
+155 SKEQALNAKRSE
-167 MQSQIVGAAAVA
+167 IQGQILGAAGVA

-187 EAIAFESAMSDV
+187 QAIEFESAMSDV

-215 KDILAMGRTL
+215 QDILKMGRTL
-225 PLTHEGLA
+225 PLAHEGLA

-268 DQAGTMMANWRT
+268 DDAGKMMANWRT

-306 TTALSEIVTR
+306 TTTISDIVTR

-323 AGLSASS
+323 AGVSSAS
-330 IVAIGTTM
+330 IAAIGTTM

-343 GSEVAATGIKNFM
+343 GSDVAATGIKNFM
-356 LSMVAGEAATKSQ
+356 LSLVAGEAATKSQ
-369 QEAYAKLGL
+369 REAFEKLGL
-378 DSKKISQDMQKDS
+378 DSKKVSKDMQKDS
-391 EATIIKV
+391 EKTILRV
-398 LEGVSKLNKAEQATT
+398 LQGVSKLSKAEQATT

-425 IAPLLNNL
+425 IAPLLTNLDNLKNNL
-433 DELRKNL
+433 D
-440 NAVGDANKYAGSM
+440 AVSDSTKYAGSM

-459 RNATAANT
+459 RNATTANT

-475 AEVGISI
+475 AELGINI
-482 GAILLPGLNKALEV
+482 GSILLPGLNKALEV
-496 INPLIGK
+496 INPLLGK
-503 VADFANENKTLVGVV
+503 VADFANENKTLIGVI
-518 GGLVFGLAALKIAS
+518 GGVVFGLASLKIAS
-532 LSLGYAWT
+532 LALGYAWT

-549 KKAYLA
+549 QKAYLA
-555 VRYSTI
+555 LRSSAI
-561 LATAS
+561 LAAVA
-566 TKAFVAVQWLLNGA
+566 TKGWAAAQWL
-580 LKGAM
+580 
-585 WLANVAGMI
+585 
-594 IYKTTMIALRAAT
+594 
-607 IAFTATKWLMN
+607 F
-618 AALAAAGWT
+618 
-627 LRVAGIIAY
+627 
-636 QTALLALRGVTA
+636 
-648 AMTAGQWLMN
+648 N

-664 PIGLIIVAI
+664 PIGLIVAAI
-673 GALIAAG
+673 AAVIAAG
-680 VALYMHWDTVKAK
+680 VALYQNWDTVKAK
-693 FVEVWESIKAWFS
+693 FFEVWEGIKNWFS
-706 SISLYDSGM
+706 SFSLYDSGM

-761 LSGQKVIDTLREG
+761 LSGQKVVDTLREG
-774 MLMASPLTDAANAQF
+774 MLSANPLTDAAKVQF
-789 GTALGG
+789 GSALTGFGG
-795 VNSMSPLSTSG
+795 GSPLDLSG
-806 LSPASS
+806 LSGGSTTS
-812 NMNVTYSPVI
+812 MNVTYAPVI
-822 NIQGTAN
+822 NIQGTGSQQ
-829 KEDINQAIKDG
+829 DINQAIKDG
-840 NDDFL
+840 NDDFI
-845 KKLRAAEYNNKR
+845 KKLKASQEQNRR
-857 LSYA
+857 LSYV

>member
-1 MKLYQVAYELV
+1 MKLYQVAYELI

-37 KDINSSQKNITGFA
+37 KDINSAQKNITGFA
-51 KLEADA
+51 RLEEDA
-57 QKTST
+57 RKTSV
-62 ALAEA
+62 ALSEA
-67 RKRYAELNNEIK
+67 RKKFAELNNEIK
-79 NSATPTKQQSQNLEQ
+79 ASGTPTKQQSQNLET

-107 TQRQRLSEVKNE
+107 SQRQKLSEVKNE
-119 LKSAGVNYK
+119 LKSAGINYK

-140 AMKAQKAQ
+140 TLKAQKAQ

-155 SKEQALNSKRSE
+155 SKEQALNAKRSE
-167 MQSQIVGAAAVA
+167 IQGQILGAAGVA

-187 EAIAFESAMSDV
+187 QAIEFESAMSDV

-215 KDILAMGRTL
+215 QDILKMGRTL
-225 PLTHEGLA
+225 PLAHEGLA

-268 DQAGTMMANWRT
+268 DEAGKMMANWRT

-306 TTALSEIVTR
+306 TTTISDIVTR

-323 AGLSASS
+323 AGVSSAS
-330 IVAIGTTM
+330 IAAIGTTM

-343 GSEVAATGIKNFM
+343 GSDVAATGIKNFM
-356 LSMVAGEAATKSQ
+356 LSLVAGEAATKSQ
-369 QEAYAKLGL
+369 REAFEKLGL
-378 DSKKISQDMQKDS
+378 DSKKVSKDMQKDS
-391 EATIIKV
+391 EKTILRV
-398 LEGVSKLNKAEQATT
+398 LQGVSKLSKAEQATT

-425 IAPLLNNL
+425 IAPLLTNLDNLKNNL
-433 DELRKNL
+433 D
-440 NAVGDANKYAGSM
+440 AVSDSTKYAGSM

-459 RNATAANT
+459 RNATTANT

-475 AEVGISI
+475 AELGINI
-482 GAILLPGLNKALEV
+482 GSILLPGLNKALEV
-496 INPLIGK
+496 INPLLGK
-503 VADFANENKTLVGVV
+503 VADFANENKTLIGVI
-518 GGLVFGLAALKIAS
+518 GGVVFGLASLKIAS
-532 LSLGYAWT
+532 LALGYAWT

-549 KKAYLA
+549 QKAYLA
-555 VRYSTI
+555 LRSSAI
-561 LATAS
+561 LAAVA
-566 TKAFVAVQWLLNGA
+566 TKGWAAAQWL
-580 LKGAM
+580 
-585 WLANVAGMI
+585 
-594 IYKTTMIALRAAT
+594 
-607 IAFTATKWLMN
+607 F
-618 AALAAAGWT
+618 
-627 LRVAGIIAY
+627 
-636 QTALLALRGVTA
+636 
-648 AMTAGQWLMN
+648 N

-664 PIGLIIVAI
+664 PIGLIVAAI
-673 GALIAAG
+673 AAVIAAG
-680 VALYMHWDTVKAK
+680 VALYQNWDTVKAK
-693 FVEVWESIKAWFS
+693 FFEVWEGIKNWFAS
-706 SISLYDSGM
+706 FSLYDSGM

-761 LSGQKVIDTLREG
+761 LSGQKVVDTLREG
-774 MLMASPLTDAANAQF
+774 MLSANPLTDAAKVQF
-789 GTALGG
+789 GSALTGFGG
-795 VNSMSPLSTSG
+795 GSPLDLSG
-806 LSPASS
+806 LSGGSTTS
-812 NMNVTYSPVI
+812 MNVTYAPVI
-822 NIQGTAN
+822 NIQGTGSQQ
-829 KEDINQAIKDG
+829 DINQSIKDG
-840 NDDFL
+840 NDDFI
-845 KKLRAAEYNNKR
+845 KKLKASQEQNRR
-857 LSYA
+857 LSYV

>member
-37 KDINSSQKNITGFA
+37 KDINSAQKNITGFA
-51 KLEADA
+51 KLEEDA
-57 QKTST
+57 RKTSV
-62 ALAEA
+62 ALSEA
-67 RKRYAELNNEIK
+67 RKKFAELNNEIK
-79 NSATPTKQQSQNLEQ
+79 ASGTPTKQQSQNLET

-107 TQRQRLSEVKNE
+107 SQRQKLSEVRNE
-119 LKSAGVNYK
+119 LKNAGINYK

-140 AMKAQKAQ
+140 TLKAQKAQ

-155 SKEQALNSKRSE
+155 SKEQALNGKRSE
-167 MQSQIVGAAAVA
+167 LQGQIVGAAAVA

-187 EAIAFESAMSDV
+187 QAIEFESAMSDV
-199 RKTVDFD
+199 RKVVDFD

-215 KDILAMGRTL
+215 QDILRMGRTL
-225 PLTHEGLA
+225 PLAHEGLA

-268 DQAGTMMANWRT
+268 DDAGKMMANWRT

-306 TTALSEIVTR
+306 TTTISDIVTR

-323 AGLSASS
+323 AGVSSAS
-330 IVAIGTTM
+330 IAAIGTTM

-343 GSEVAATGIKNFM
+343 GSDVAATGIKNFM
-356 LSMVAGEAATKSQ
+356 LSLVAGEAATKSQ
-369 QEAYAKLGL
+369 REAFKKLGL
-378 DSKKISQDMQKDS
+378 DSEKVSKDMQKDS
-391 EATIIKV
+391 EKTILKV
-398 LEGVSKLNKAEQATT
+398 LQGVSKLSKAEQATT

-425 IAPLLNNL
+425 IAPLLTNLDNLKNNL
-433 DELRKNL
+433 D
-440 NAVGDANKYAGSM
+440 AVSDSTKYAGSM

-459 RNATAANT
+459 RNATTANT

-475 AEVGISI
+475 AELGINI
-482 GAILLPGLNKALEV
+482 GSILLPGLNKTLEV
-496 INPLIGK
+496 INPLLGK
-503 VADFANENKTLVGVV
+503 VADFANQNKTLIGVI
-518 GGLVFGLAALKIAS
+518 GGVVFGLASLKIAS
-532 LSLGYAWT
+532 LALGYAWT
-540 FVTGGALIL
+540 FVSGGALIL
-549 KKAYLA
+549 
-555 VRYSTI
+555 
-561 LATAS
+561 
-566 TKAFVAVQWLLNGA
+566 Q
-580 LKGAM
+580 
-585 WLANVAGMI
+585 
-594 IYKTTMIALRAAT
+594 KT
-607 IAFTATKWLMN
+607 
-618 AALAAAGWT
+618 
-627 LRVAGIIAY
+627 Y
-636 QTALLALRGVTA
+636 LALRSSAILA
-648 AMTAGQWLMN
+648 AVATKGWAAAQWLFN

-664 PIGLIIVAI
+664 PIGLIVAAI
-673 GALIAAG
+673 AAVIAAG

-693 FVEVWESIKAWFS
+693 FVEVWEGIKNWFTS
-706 SISLYDSGM
+706 FSLYDSGM

-761 LSGQKVIDTLREG
+761 LSGQKVVDTLREG
-774 MLMASPLTDAANAQF
+774 MLSAKPLTDAAGVQF
-789 GTALGG
+789 GSALTGFGG
-795 VNSMSPLSTSG
+795 GSPLDLSG
-806 LSPASS
+806 LSGGSTTS
-812 NMNVTYSPVI
+812 MNVTYAPVI
-822 NIQGTAN
+822 NIQGTGN
-829 KEDINQAIKDG
+829 QQDINQAIKDG

-845 KKLRAAEYNNKR
+845 KKLKASQEQNRR
-857 LSYA
+857 LSYV

>member
-37 KDINSSQKNITGFA
+37 KDINSAQKNITGFA
-51 KLEADA
+51 KLEEDA
-57 QKTST
+57 RKTSI
-62 ALAEA
+62 ALSEA
-67 RKRYAELNNEIK
+67 RKKFAELNNEIK
-79 NSATPTKQQSQNLEQ
+79 ASGTPTKQQSQNLET

-107 TQRQRLSEVKNE
+107 SQRQKLSEVRNE
-119 LKSAGVNYK
+119 LKNAGINYK

-140 AMKAQKAQ
+140 TLKAQKAQ

-155 SKEQALNSKRSE
+155 SKEQALNGKRSE
-167 MQSQIVGAAAVA
+167 LQGQIVGAAAVA

-187 EAIAFESAMSDV
+187 QAIEFESAMSDV
-199 RKTVDFD
+199 RKVVDFD

-215 KDILAMGRTL
+215 QDILRMGRTL
-225 PLTHEGLA
+225 PLAHEGLA

-268 DQAGTMMANWRT
+268 DDAGKMMANWRT

-306 TTALSEIVTR
+306 TTTISDIVTR

-323 AGLSASS
+323 AGVSSAS
-330 IVAIGTTM
+330 IAAIGTTM

-343 GSEVAATGIKNFM
+343 GSDVAATGIKNFM
-356 LSMVAGEAATKSQ
+356 LSLVAGEAATKSQ
-369 QEAYAKLGL
+369 REAFKKLGL
-378 DSKKISQDMQKDS
+378 DSEKVSKDMQKDS
-391 EATIIKV
+391 EKTILKV
-398 LEGVSKLNKAEQATT
+398 LQGVSKLSKAEQATT

-425 IAPLLNNL
+425 IAPLLTNLDNLKNNL
-433 DELRKNL
+433 D
-440 NAVGDANKYAGSM
+440 AVSDSTKYAGSM

-459 RNATAANT
+459 RNATTANT

-475 AEVGISI
+475 AELGINI
-482 GAILLPGLNKALEV
+482 GSILLPGLNKTLEV
-496 INPLIGK
+496 INPLLGK
-503 VADFANENKTLVGVV
+503 VADFANQNKTLIGVI
-518 GGLVFGLAALKIAS
+518 GGVVFGLASLKIAS
-532 LSLGYAWT
+532 LALGYAWT
-540 FVTGGALIL
+540 FVSGGALIL
-549 KKAYLA
+549 
-555 VRYSTI
+555 
-561 LATAS
+561 
-566 TKAFVAVQWLLNGA
+566 Q
-580 LKGAM
+580 
-585 WLANVAGMI
+585 
-594 IYKTTMIALRAAT
+594 KT
-607 IAFTATKWLMN
+607 
-618 AALAAAGWT
+618 
-627 LRVAGIIAY
+627 Y
-636 QTALLALRGVTA
+636 LALRSSAILA
-648 AMTAGQWLMN
+648 AVATKGWAAAQWLFN

-664 PIGLIIVAI
+664 PIGLIVAAI
-673 GALIAAG
+673 AAVIAAG

-693 FVEVWESIKAWFS
+693 FVEVWEGIKNWFTS
-706 SISLYDSGM
+706 FSLYDSGM

-761 LSGQKVIDTLREG
+761 LSGQKVVDTLREG
-774 MLMASPLTDAANAQF
+774 MLSANPLTDAAGIQF
-789 GTALGG
+789 GSALGG
-795 VNSMSPLSTSG
+795 INGMSPLNTSG
-806 LSPASS
+806 LSGGSTTS
-812 NMNVTYSPVI
+812 MNVTYAPVI
-822 NIQGTAN
+822 NIQGTGN
-829 KEDINQAIKDG
+829 QQDINQAIKDG

-845 KKLRAAEYNNKR
+845 KKLKASQEQNRR
-857 LSYA
+857 LSYV

>member
-37 KDINSSQKNITGFA
+37 KDINSAQKNITGFA
-51 KLEADA
+51 KLEEDA
-57 QKTST
+57 RKTSV
-62 ALAEA
+62 ALSEA
-67 RKRYAELNNEIK
+67 RKKFAELNNEIK
-79 NSATPTKQQSQNLEQ
+79 ASGTPTKQQSQNLET

-107 TQRQRLSEVKNE
+107 SQRQKLSEVRNE
-119 LKSAGVNYK
+119 LKNAGVNYK

-140 AMKAQKAQ
+140 TLKAQKAQ

-155 SKEQALNSKRSE
+155 SKEQALNAKRSE
-167 MQSQIVGAAAVA
+167 IQGQILGAAGVA

-187 EAIAFESAMSDV
+187 QAIEFESAMSDV
-199 RKTVDFD
+199 RKVVDFD

-215 KDILAMGRTL
+215 QDILKMGRDI
-225 PLTHEGLA
+225 PLVHKGLA

-268 DQAGTMMANWRT
+268 DDAGKMMANWRT

-306 TTALSEIVTR
+306 TTTISDIVTR

-323 AGLSASS
+323 AGVSSAS
-330 IVAIGTTM
+330 IAAIGTTM

-343 GSEVAATGIKNFM
+343 GSDVAATGIKNFM
-356 LSMVAGEAATKSQ
+356 LSLVAGEAATKSQ
-369 QEAYAKLGL
+369 REAFKKLGL
-378 DSKKISQDMQKDS
+378 DSEQVSKDMQKDS
-391 EATIIKV
+391 EKTILKV
-398 LEGVSKLNKAEQATT
+398 LQGVSKLSKAEQATT

-425 IAPLLNNL
+425 IAPLLTNLDNLKNNL
-433 DELRKNL
+433 D
-440 NAVGDANKYAGSM
+440 AVSDSTKYAGSM

-459 RNATAANT
+459 RNATTANT

-475 AEVGISI
+475 AELGINI
-482 GAILLPGLNKALEV
+482 GSILLPGLNKTLEV
-496 INPLIGK
+496 INPLLGK
-503 VADFANENKTLVGVV
+503 VADFANQNKTLIGVI
-518 GGLVFGLAALKIAS
+518 GGVVFGLASLKIAS
-532 LSLGYAWT
+532 LALGYAWT
-540 FVTGGALIL
+540 FVSGGALIL
-549 KKAYLA
+549 
-555 VRYSTI
+555 
-561 LATAS
+561 
-566 TKAFVAVQWLLNGA
+566 Q
-580 LKGAM
+580 
-585 WLANVAGMI
+585 
-594 IYKTTMIALRAAT
+594 KT
-607 IAFTATKWLMN
+607 
-618 AALAAAGWT
+618 
-627 LRVAGIIAY
+627 Y
-636 QTALLALRGVTA
+636 LALRSSAILA
-648 AMTAGQWLMN
+648 AVATKGWAAAQWLFN

-664 PIGLIIVAI
+664 PIGLIVAAI
-673 GALIAAG
+673 AAVIAAG

-693 FVEVWESIKAWFS
+693 FVEVWEGIKNWFTS
-706 SISLYDSGM
+706 FSLYDSGM

-761 LSGQKVIDTLREG
+761 LSGQKVVDTLREG
-774 MLMASPLTDAANAQF
+774 MLSAKPLTDASSSQF
-789 GTALGG
+789 GSALSGFGG
-795 VNSMSPLSTSG
+795 GSPLDLSG
-806 LSPASS
+806 LSGGSTTS
-812 NMNVTYSPVI
+812 MNVTYAPVI
-822 NIQGTAN
+822 NIQGTGN
-829 KEDINQAIKDG
+829 QQDINQAIKDG

-845 KKLRAAEYNNKR
+845 KKLKASQEQNRR
-857 LSYA
+857 LSYV

>member
-62 ALAEA
+62 ALMEA

-155 SKEQALNSKRSE
+155 SKEQALNAKRSE
-167 MQSQIVGAAAVA
+167 MQGQIVGAAAVA

-187 EAIAFESAMSDV
+187 QAMEFESAMSDV

-256 AKMATAFDGLSA
+256 AKMATAFDGLTA
-268 DQAGTMMANWRT
+268 DDAGTMMANWRT

-316 VGALGDV
+316 VGVLGDV

-330 IVAIGTTM
+330 IVAIGT
-338 ASVGV
+338 
-343 GSEVAATGIKNFM
+343 
-356 LSMVAGEAATKSQ
+356 
-369 QEAYAKLGL
+369 
-378 DSKKISQDMQKDS
+378 
-391 EATIIKV
+391 
-398 LEGVSKLNKAEQATT
+398 
-413 LQQLFGKESIGA
+413 
-425 IAPLLNNL
+425 
-433 DELRKNL
+433 
-440 NAVGDANKYAGSM
+440 
-453 QKEFEA
+453 
-459 RNATAANT
+459 
-467 LQLTKNRV
+467 
-475 AEVGISI
+475 
-482 GAILLPGLNKALEV
+482 
-496 INPLIGK
+496 
-503 VADFANENKTLVGVV
+503 
-518 GGLVFGLAALKIAS
+518 
-532 LSLGYAWT
+532 
-540 FVTGGALIL
+540 
-549 KKAYLA
+549 
-555 VRYSTI
+555 
-561 LATAS
+561 
-566 TKAFVAVQWLLNGA
+566 
-580 LKGAM
+580 
-585 WLANVAGMI
+585 
-594 IYKTTMIALRAAT
+594 
-607 IAFTATKWLMN
+607 
-618 AALAAAGWT
+618 
-627 LRVAGIIAY
+627 
-636 QTALLALRGVTA
+636 
-648 AMTAGQWLMN
+648 
-658 AAMTAN
+658 
-664 PIGLIIVAI
+664 
-673 GALIAAG
+673 
-680 VALYMHWDTVKAK
+680 
-693 FVEVWESIKAWFS
+693 
-706 SISLYDSGM
+706 
-715 KMLQTLADGIKAA
+715 
-728 AYAPVEAISGALGKV
+728 
-743 REYLP
+743 
-748 FSDAKVG
+748 
-755 PLSQLT
+755 
-761 LSGQKVIDTLREG
+761 
-774 MLMASPLTDAANAQF
+774 
-789 GTALGG
+789 
-795 VNSMSPLSTSG
+795 
-806 LSPASS
+806 
-812 NMNVTYSPVI
+812 
-822 NIQGTAN
+822 
-829 KEDINQAIKDG
+829 
-840 NDDFL
+840 
-845 KKLRAAEYNNKR
+845 
-857 LSYA
+857 